1 MQWHYPESTYK
12 LVVINAP
19 HIFSALWKI
28 AKLFVHPVTAGKVV
42 VHSGNHKKLF
52 DDLGITLER
61 GVELNAKGQLVGNPP
76 LWRDKVRDLLEAHGS
91 DRLVSGFAPEADR
104 SAIEQL
110 NGMAA

>member
-1 MQWHYPESTYK
+1 MTG
-12 LVVINAP
+12 
-19 HIFSALWKI
+19 ALWKI